1 MAQVRVRGKLALAQH
16 IVIVALFFASTA
28 IFVLS
33 EVTNGGLG
41 FPFDDSWIFAQYA
54 RNLAEGH
61 GFCFNIGEP
70 SNGFTSFLWLLLVAL
85 GYKLTGGFVVPMK
98 VMGVAFG
105 LGSVLMAYAVIL
117 TLTSDERRALWG
129 SALTALFPL
138 LIVHSL
144 AGMEGSLFV
153 FTALLGLWA
162 HLRRRDQPSQSW
174 LWEGVLWGLA
184 VWARPENLLLWLL
197 TTVDKLRVCRQRGQ
211 NLLTALRWLVVQS
224 IVVAGFLLPWVS
236 LNWQITGT
244 PYPCT
249 YLAKVLPVRKVF
261 YEYWGVGRGV
271 IYALSVGLVYWLGY
285 LVVLFPTFMAFLLW
299 EALRQRSLLL
309 PHRWLFAV
317 ALSFVGVQVVQFP
330 FMPYIHW
337 GYYGRYLLP
346 TYLLAGHA
354 LLCSLPFRRWAW
366 VLGLAGILVGGG
378 VILPE
383 YAARVKE
390 THDLHIVF
398 GQWLRQNTPIGS
410 VVATHDIGAIGF
422 FSQRRIFDT
431 QGLIHVD
438 IALQLPRLHRDAY
451 AMLEAMKKRR
461 VSYLAAHERF
471 FLVAERP
478 DLFEPLKCGW
488 GWNLNGDIR
497 FCIYRIRWERW
508 SYESGR

>member
-1 MAQVRVRGKLALAQH
+1 
-16 IVIVALFFASTA
+16 
-28 IFVLS
+28 
-33 EVTNGGLG
+33 
-41 FPFDDSWIFAQYA
+41 
-54 RNLAEGH
+54 
-61 GFCFNIGEP
+61 
-70 SNGFTSFLWLLLVAL
+70 
-85 GYKLTGGFVVPMK
+85 
-98 VMGVAFG
+98 
-105 LGSVLMAYAVIL
+105 
-117 TLTSDERRALWG
+117 
-129 SALTALFPL
+129 
-138 LIVHSL
+138 
-144 AGMEGSLFV
+144 MEGSLFV